1 MKKLL
6 FALLLFCA
14 AHSVTAQYSFDA
26 KKLTQDFKILS
37 SEVMAGR
44 KTGTEGSR
52 KARTFIIDRLKQL
65 GVERLVPGYEQPFAI
80 TSGNMTQNTGGVNV
94 LAVIPGTKNETI
106 VISAHYDHLGSV
118 NNKTYYGADDNASG
132 TAALLT
138 YAEYFKKHAPEHRII
153 LAFFDAEEL
162 GLRGSDY
169 FVNSPEAQKEKIV
182 LNINLD
188 MVARGDNQKLFV
200 CGTYHHPNLKAPV
213 EQIEK
218 LDGITLV
225 FGKDLP
231 TENREDWTL
240 LSDQGSFHRKKIPFL
255 YFGVDD
261 HPDYHKVSDTFEK
274 VNTDFYTKS
283 VETILRAAVA
293 LDKQLD

>member
-1 MKKLL
+1 MKRILFFLL
-6 FALLLFCA
+6 FFCLTL
-14 AHSVTAQYSFDA
+14 SVTAQYSFDT
-26 KKLTQDFKILS
+26 KKLAQDLKSLS

-80 TSGNMTQNTGGVNV
+80 TSGSMSEEKGGVNV
-94 LAVIPGTKNETI
+94 LAVIPGTKKETI
-106 VISAHYDHLGSV
+106 VISAHYDHIGSS
-118 NNKTYYGADDNASG
+118 NNRTFYGADDNASG
-132 TAALLT
+132 AAALLT
-138 YAEYFKKHAPEHRII
+138 YAEYFKKNAPQHRII

-162 GLRGSDY
+162 GLRGSAY
-169 FVNSPEAQKEKIV
+169 FVNSPEAAKENIV

-200 CGTYHHPNLKAPV
+200 CGTYHTPALKAPV
-213 EQIEK
+213 EAIEK
-218 LDGITLV
+218 LDGITLE

-261 HPDYHKVSDTFEK
+261 HPDYHKTTDTFEK
-274 VNTDFYTKS
+274 VNLDFYAKS
-283 VETILRAAVA
+283 VETILRAAIS
-293 LDKQLD
+293 LDKQID